1 VETRSVT
8 LFLALLAIV
17 AQLSVAAALVL
28 AAGRS
33 RLQPVRRRITEA
45 LGPQALPLAAVV
57 ALVCTAGSLYLSE
70 VAHFPPCVLCWYQ
83 RIAMYPLVM
92 IIGIAAWRKDYLVA
106 RYAVPLSAVGGAISI
121 YHMFVER
128 FPNLESGAC
137 DPNNPCS
144 TIWVEH
150 FGYLTIPTMALSGFA
165 LIAALTLAARSWSRQ
180 IGDVD
185 D

>member
-17 AQLSVAAALVL
+17 AQLSVLGALILV
-28 AAGRS
+28 AGRS
-33 RLQPVRRRITEA
+33 RLQPVRRRVTEA
-45 LGPQALPLAAVV
+45 LGPQALTLAAVV

-83 RIAMYPLVM
+83 RIAMYPLVLM
-92 IIGIAAWRKDYLVA
+92 IGIAAWRRDYLVA
-106 RYAVPLSAVGGAISI
+106 RYVVPLSAVGGAISI

-137 DPNNPCS
+137 DPTNPCS

-165 LIAALTLAARSWSRQ
+165 LISVLALTARAWSRQ
-180 IGDVD
+180 IGDGD